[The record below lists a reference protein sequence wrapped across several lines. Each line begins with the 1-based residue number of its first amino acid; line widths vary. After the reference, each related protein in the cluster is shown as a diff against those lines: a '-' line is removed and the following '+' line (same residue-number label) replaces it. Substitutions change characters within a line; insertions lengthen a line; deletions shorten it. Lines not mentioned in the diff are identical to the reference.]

1 MAVTPDTEDQ
11 VSKKTGQSRRKLIKY
26 LSLAAAAGYVAPKA
40 VLISDAWA
48 CHGPNVVPDMPNDT
62 SVCL

>member
-1 MAVTPDTEDQ
+1 MAVTPNTEDQ
-11 VSKKTGQSRRKLIKY
+11 VDKKTGRRKLIKY
-26 LSLAAAAGYVAPKA
+26 LTLAAAAGYVAPKA

-48 CHGPNVVPDMPNDT
+48 CHGPNNIPDMPNDG

>member
-11 VSKKTGQSRRKLIKY
+11 VNKKTGQSRRKLIKY
-26 LSLAAAAGYVAPKA
+26 LTLAAAAGYVAPKA

-48 CHGPNVVPDMPNDT
+48 CHGQNVVPDMPNDGP
-62 SVCL
+62 SCL

>member
-1 MAVTPDTEDQ
+1 MAVTPNTEDQ
-11 VSKKTGQSRRKLIKY
+11 VDNKPDHSRRKLIKH
-26 LSLAAAAGYVAPKA
+26 LTLAAAAGYVAPKA

-48 CHGPNVVPDMPNDT
+48 CHGKNVVPDMPNDG